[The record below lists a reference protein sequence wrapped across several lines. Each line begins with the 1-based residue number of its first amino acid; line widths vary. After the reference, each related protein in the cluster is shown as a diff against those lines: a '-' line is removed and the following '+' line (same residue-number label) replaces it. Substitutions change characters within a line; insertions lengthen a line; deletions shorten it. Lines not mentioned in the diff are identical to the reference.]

1 MTRPPRSDGDVGIL
15 DPAQAASTGAAL
27 CSDRAVVQAML
38 YVELAWAHV
47 LVENGVGD
55 AAWLPA
61 IDDACD
67 VERYDLSAIARDAVG
82 GGNALIPLL
91 ARLRATTAE
100 RSPEAAAFLHLGA
113 TSQDIVDTA
122 LLLVATSTIEA
133 TIAALDRAGSAL
145 VALIGE
151 HRSTLG
157 VARTLAQH
165 SLPSTF
171 ALKAAH
177 WLAGITAAQRQLGA
191 LLPTLPLQWGG
202 AAGTLASLSAVRRA
216 DGRPVDALALA
227 DALAARLGLAA
238 PVAPWQTNRWPVLR
252 SGAAAA
258 EAVAACA
265 VIGADVAMLSRPEFG
280 ELSEP
285 RAAGRGVSSAMPQ
298 KQNPVLSVLL
308 KREGLRAPSDLGAL
322 TAAITATVD
331 ERSDGGWHAEWTP
344 LRSLLRS
351 AVVSAELAAE
361 LVAGLGVHPGRM
373 RQNLDE
379 AGPALLSERIVAVL
393 GRSLA
398 GQGDHDGPRD
408 VREALAAARDA
419 VAADSGALG
428 NALRDAI
435 GGDRLE
441 AALRGAGTTLDD
453 LLDPAGYLGR
463 ADDLCDRILADRESS
478 DTRENGKTA

>member
-1 MTRPPRSDGDVGIL
+1 MSDGDVGIL
-15 DPAQAASTGAAL
+15 DPARAASTGAAL
-27 CSDRAVVQAML
+27 CSDTAVVQAML
-38 YVELAWAHV
+38 DVERAWAHV
-47 LVENGVGD
+47 LVENGIGD

-61 IDDACD
+61 IDDAC
-67 VERYDLSAIARDAVG
+67 VVQRYDLSAIARDAAG

-91 ARLRATTAE
+91 TRLRATTAE

-122 LLLVATSTIEA
+122 LLLVATRTIEA
-133 TIAALDRAGSAL
+133 TVAALDRAGNAL

-151 HRSTLG
+151 HRSTLT

-177 WLAGITAAQRQLGA
+177 WLAGITAAQRRLGD
-191 LLPTLPLQWGG
+191 LLPILPVQWGG
-202 AAGTLASLSAVRRA
+202 AAGTLASLCTVRCA
-216 DGRPVDALALA
+216 DGEHADALALV

-252 SGAAAA
+252 VGAAAT

-265 VIGADVAMLSRPEFG
+265 VIGTDVALLSRPEFG

-308 KREGLRAPSDLGAL
+308 KREGLRVPSDLGAL
-322 TAAITATVD
+322 TAAVTATID

-344 LRSLLRS
+344 LRSLVRS

-361 LVAGLGVHPGRM
+361 LVSGLGVHPERM
-373 RQNLDE
+373 RQNLDA
-379 AGPALLSERIVAVL
+379 AGPLLLSERIVAVL

-398 GQGDHDGPRD
+398 DQGDHDGPRD
-408 VREALAAARDA
+408 VREAVTAARDA
-419 VAADSGALG
+419 GAADPDAPRSALLSALG
-428 NALRDAI
+428 DAI
-435 GGDRLE
+435 GDDRLA

-453 LLDPAGYLGR
+453 LLDPAGYLGM
-463 ADDLCDRILADRESS
+463 ADDFCDRILAARESS
-478 DTRENGKTA
+478 DTRENGNTA